1 MFPLVTDLPGY
12 QVVTSLGLFRVFR
25 VDVVN
30 VFCMAQF
37 LETES
42 INCLLF
48 YLDHHFLLCICG
60 HRD

>member
-42 INCLLF
+42 INCLLSRSPF
-48 YLDHHFLLCICG
+48 PFVYLWS
-60 HRD
+60 

>member
-1 MFPLVTDLPGY
+1 MLTLVTDLPGY
-12 QVVTSLGLFRVFR
+12 QVVTLLGLFRVFG
-25 VDVVN
+25 VGVVN
-30 VFCMAQF
+30 VYCMAQF